1 MRRILK
7 SSLSGRLHYC
17 ALMPRLPSSFSYSC
31 RLLFSAYLL
40 LSAVAAFLILNAVA
54 SPITTATPNENSR
67 HRFTKGSMIIMLAWK
82 KPGDD
87 EYRRVLAGFSGSD
100 RLSLFFTGKYFGGF
114 EPQVAPY
121 TDYDKANNNIRT
133 RTWVPNVVDVHLP
146 SWKHKT
152 PDRSVLK
159 KIPNGPTSGSFLIAQ
174 FGPNE
179 AFQNYHFQVIR
190 DPHTLVSQTNMLLLE
205 RMKEKNAEFRDDV
218 LVPGEPMHI
227 DPNLRHGVIV
237 EDDLDWINTVLLY
250 LSLLKQPQT
259 GIPVLAGRELGGW
272 VEIFNDMAKKR
283 GIELDRYWEYAWGV
297 HSTVAPAH

>member
-1 MRRILK
+1 
-7 SSLSGRLHYC
+7 
-17 ALMPRLPSSFSYSC
+17 MPRLPSSFSYSC

-40 LSAVAAFLILNAVA
+40 LSAVVAFLILNAVA

-121 TDYDKANNNIRT
+121 TDYDKTNNNIRT

-179 AFQNYHFQVIR
+179 AFQNYHFQVNR

>member
-1 MRRILK
+1 
-7 SSLSGRLHYC
+7 
-17 ALMPRLPSSFSYSC
+17 MPRLPSSFSYSC
-31 RLLFSAYLL
+31 RLLFSTYLL

-54 SPITTATPNENSR
+54 SPITTATPNQISR
-67 HRFTKGSMIIMLAWK
+67 REPTKGNMIIMLAWK
-82 KPGDD
+82 TPGVGG
-87 EYRRVLAGFSGSD
+87 YKRLSAGYSGSD
-100 RLSLFFTGKYFGGF
+100 RLSLFFTGEYSGGF
-114 EPQVAPY
+114 EPQVVLY
-121 TDYDKANNNIRT
+121 TDHDKTNNNIRT
-133 RTWVPNVVDVHLP
+133 RVLDVDVVPLP
-146 SWKHKT
+146 RWNRTAK
-152 PDRSVLK
+152 RSVLK
-159 KIPNGPTSGSFLIAQ
+159 KIPNGPTPNSSLVAQ

-179 AFQNYHFQVIR
+179 DFRNQHFQVIR
-190 DPHTLVSQTNMLLLE
+190 DLPALVSQTNMLLLE
-205 RMKEKNAEFRDDV
+205 RMKEKDAEFGGDV